1 MKKEK
6 KKKQVAVSIFI
17 YFSYDAAKSGGLN
30 NLKYL
35 RIAGH

>member
-1 MKKEK
+1 MKKE

-17 YFSYDAAKSGGLN
+17 YFSYDAVKSGGLN

-35 RIAGH
+35 RIVGH